1 MPGKR
6 VICICGPTGAG
17 KTGASLAIAR
27 SVNGAV
33 VNFDS
38 RQVYADFPIITA
50 QPSEAEQNVC
60 PHLLYGFLSTS
71 EQLSAP
77 AWAEMAAREIAALHG
92 RGMTPILVGGTG
104 FYLQALLEP
113 LASIPEISPEV
124 RQAVLD
130 RCRELGPQLL
140 HRELEQFDP
149 EAAARIHPNDT
160 QRVTRALE
168 VHKATGVCLTDWQ
181 AKPADNAPDYK
192 VLRLGVGLE
201 IKELEP
207 MLDAR
212 IGAMLD
218 AGAMDEARAAWKR
231 CPDREAPGWSGIG
244 CAELLACLL
253 GEMDLDE
260 ARKEWFRNTRAYAKR
275 QITWFKRDKTIR
287 WRRPGDVVEM
297 AGEAAAF
304 VS

>member
-50 QPSEAEQNVC
+50 QPSEAEQGVC
-60 PHLLYGFLSTS
+60 PHLLYGFLPTTG
-71 EQLSAP
+71 QLSAP
-77 AWAEMAAREIAALHG
+77 AWADMAASEIAALHG
-92 RGMTPILVGGTG
+92 KGMTPILVGGTG

-113 LASIPEISPEV
+113 LAPIPEIPQEV

-130 RCRELGPQLL
+130 RCHELGPQLL
-140 HRELEQFDP
+140 HRELEQVDP
-149 EAAARIHPNDT
+149 KAAARIHPNDT

-168 VHKATGVCLTDWQ
+168 VYQATGESLSLWQ
-181 AKPADNAPDYK
+181 AKPADNAPDYQ
-192 VLRLGVGLE
+192 VLRFGVGLD

-207 MLDAR
+207 LLDAR

-218 AGAMDEARAAWKR
+218 AGALDEARAAWKH
-231 CPDREAPGWSGIG
+231 CPDRDAPGWSGIG
-244 CAELLACLL
+244 CAEILAYML
-253 GEMDLDE
+253 GEIDFGE
-260 ARKEWFRNTRAYAKR
+260 ARKQWFKNTRAYAKR
-275 QITWFKRDKTIR
+275 QMTWFKRDKSIH
-287 WRRPGDVVEM
+287 WYRPGDAVEM
-297 AGEAAAF
+297 AGRAADF
-304 VS
+304 ML